1 MLSKFPHIILKYRL
15 LLMAILLLFTAF
27 MGYQARDIKMAYN
40 FNTAVPVT
48 DPLYQEFQD
57 FKARFG
63 EDGNILV
70 LGVKDSSLY
79 ELENFN
85 AFRKLSVDLG
95 TIEGTTNVLSIGNL
109 QNIVKDTENR
119 SFKLEPLLTK
129 PVETQAELE
138 KVLAKIN
145 DLKFFQ
151 GQLLNVANGATLILV
166 NMDKEILNS
175 SKRNPLVDEIKKF
188 GDAFQA
194 ETGIEMHYSGMPY
207 VRTQMQYKTSQELT
221 LFIKLS
227 IAVTALIL
235 FLFFRSLTA
244 VFFPLIVIAVV
255 VTWVVGTVGLLN
267 YEINALT
274 GLIPSIIIVIGIPNS
289 IYLLNKYHQGY
300 AKHGNKARAL
310 SQMIRKIGLVTF
322 ITNFTTAVGFLVLAT
337 TDITL
342 LKEFGLVAGI
352 NVLATF
358 IVSIVLIPGIFSYLP
373 APKPSQLKHL
383 EFKFIDKFLTLL
395 DLLVHRHRYR
405 VFIVTGVIV
414 GISIIGMLKLY
425 SVSYMVDD
433 IPEESSLKQDL
444 YFFEENFSGVM
455 PLEIIIDF
463 GERRAA
469 QNTRNL
475 RKVERLEKELS
486 TVPYISQPVSLVSFA
501 KAVRQA
507 YHDGDPNRYSLPSP
521 GDRGAIMSYLAN
533 RQEGSSEILN
543 SFVDSTGQEM
553 RVSLKM
559 ADMGSTIMDS
569 LIQNVIQPK
578 IDGVFADDDIAV
590 SITGSTLLFI
600 RGNKFLVENLQMS
613 LLLAFIVIAIIMG
626 ILFANLRMILISLI
640 PNFIP
645 LLITAGIMGYFGIP
659 LKPSTALI
667 FSIAFGISVDD
678 SIHFLAKYRQELFAN
693 KFFVPIAIS
702 KSIRET
708 GASMTYTSIVLFFG
722 FVIFVFSD
730 FGGTVALGILTSI
743 TLMFAMLTNLTLL
756 PALLMV
762 FDSGKRSLNAHPLI
776 EHYEFY
782 IEDEDEEIDTQNLF
796 IKGKGSFVS
805 RGKNIDKTPLKEE

>member
-1 MLSKFPHIILKYRL
+1 
-15 LLMAILLLFTAF
+15 MAILLLFTAF

-57 FKARFG
+57 FKAKFG

-85 AFRKLSVDLG
+85 AFRKLSEDLG

-119 SFKLEPLLTK
+119 SFKLEPLLTA
-129 PVETQAELE
+129 PVENQDELD

-175 SKRNPLVDEIKKF
+175 AKRNPLVDEIKKF
-188 GDAFQA
+188 GDAFQE

-227 IAVTALIL
+227 VAITALIL

-414 GISIIGMLKLY
+414 GVSIIGMLKLY

-463 GERRAA
+463 GERRAT

-507 YHDGDPNRYSLPSP
+507 YHDGDPKRYSLPSP

-559 ADMGSTIMDS
+559 ADMGSTVMDS

-578 IDGVFADDDIAV
+578 IEGVFADDDEIEV

-613 LLLAFIVIAIIMG
+613 LLLAFVVIAIIMG
-626 ILFANLRMILISLI
+626 ILFASVRMILISLI

-762 FDSGKRSLNAHPLI
+762 FDSGKRNLNVHPLI

-782 IEDEDEEIDTQNLF
+782 VEDEDEEIDTESLF
-796 IKGKGSFVS
+796 IKEKDPFVGSLNNS
-805 RGKNIDKTPLKEE
+805 DHTPLKD

>member
-1 MLSKFPHIILKYRL
+1 
-15 LLMAILLLFTAF
+15 MAILLLFTVF

-40 FNTAVPVT
+40 FNTAVPT
-48 DPLYQEFQD
+48 SDPLFQEFQD
-57 FKARFG
+57 FKAKFG

-79 ELENFN
+79 ELDNFN
-85 AFRKLSVDLG
+85 SFRNLSINLRA
-95 TIEGTTNVLSIGNL
+95 IEGTTNVLSIGNL

-119 SFKLEPLLTK
+119 SFKLEPLLTEPLK
-129 PVETQAELE
+129 NQQELE
-138 KVLAKIN
+138 KVLLKIN
-145 DLKFFQ
+145 TLKFYQ
-151 GQLLNVANGATLILV
+151 GQLLNPENGATLILV
-166 NMDKEILNS
+166 NMDREILNS
-175 SKRNPLVDEIKKF
+175 AKRNPLVDEIKKL
-188 GDAFQA
+188 GDAFEE

-207 VRTQMQYKTSQELT
+207 VRTQMQYKTSTELK

-227 IAVTALIL
+227 IAITALIL
-235 FLFFRSLTA
+235 FFFFRSLTA
-244 VFFPLIVIAVV
+244 VVFPLIVIGVV

-267 YEINALT
+267 YEINILT

-310 SQMIRKIGLVTF
+310 NQMIRKIGLVTL

-383 EFKFIDKFLTLL
+383 EFKFIDKFLTVL

-405 VFIVTGVIV
+405 VFIVTGIIV
-414 GISIIGMLKLY
+414 AVSIIGMLKLY

-469 QNTRNL
+469 QNTKNL
-475 RKVERLEKELS
+475 RKVERLEKELA

-507 YHDGDPNRYSLPSP
+507 YHNGDPKRYSLPSP

-533 RQEGSSEILN
+533 QQEGSSDLLS
-543 SFVDSTGQEM
+543 SFVDSTGQVL

-578 IDGVFADDDIAV
+578 IDKVFSDDKIKT

-600 RGNKFLVENLQMS
+600 RGNKFLIENLQMS

-626 ILFANLRMILISLI
+626 ILFASVRMIIISLI
-640 PNFIP
+640 PNLIP

-693 KFFVPIAIS
+693 KFFVPVAIS
-702 KSIRET
+702 RSIRET

-722 FVIFVFSD
+722 FVIFIFSD
-730 FGGTVALGILTSI
+730 FGGTVALGLLTSI
-743 TLMFAMLTNLTLL
+743 TLIFAMLTNLTLL

-762 FDSGKRSLNAHPLI
+762 FDSGKRNVNSHPLI

-782 IEDEDEEIDTQNLF
+782 IEDEDEEIDTESLF
-796 IKGKGSFVS
+796 IKEKDPFVGSTN
-805 RGKNIDKTPLKEE
+805 NIDNTPLNEEQK

>member
-1 MLSKFPHIILKYRL
+1 
-15 LLMAILLLFTAF
+15 MAILLLFTAF

-48 DPLYQEFQD
+48 DPLYKEFQD
-57 FKARFG
+57 FKSKFG

-79 ELENFN
+79 QIENFN
-85 AFRKLSVDLG
+85 AFRKLSEDLG

-119 SFKLEPLLTK
+119 SFKLEPLLTE
-129 PVETQAELE
+129 PVENQKELD
-138 KVLAKIN
+138 KVLSKIN

-151 GQLLNVANGATLILV
+151 GQLLNVENGATLILV
-166 NMDKEILNS
+166 NMDRDVLNS

-188 GDAFQA
+188 GDAFQT

-207 VRTQMQYKTSQELT
+207 VRTQMQYKTSKELT

-289 IYLLNKYHQGY
+289 IYLLNKYHQGF

-342 LKEFGLVAGI
+342 LKQFGLVAGI

-405 VFIVTGVIV
+405 VFIVTALVVGV
-414 GISIIGMLKLY
+414 SIIGMLKLY

-444 YFFEENFSGVM
+444 YFFEDNFSGVM

-486 TVPYISQPVSLVSFA
+486 TVPYISQSISLVSFA

-578 IDGVFADDDIAV
+578 IDGVFGDEEIET

-613 LLLAFIVIAIIMG
+613 LLFAFIVIAIIMG
-626 ILFANLRMILISLI
+626 ILFANLRMILISMI

-645 LLITAGIMGYFGIP
+645 LLITAGIMGFFGIP

-762 FDSGKRSLNAHPLI
+762 FDSGKRNLNVHPLI

-782 IEDEDEEIDTQNLF
+782 IEDEDEEIDTESLF
-796 IKGKGSFVS
+796 IKEKDPFVGSTD
-805 RGKNIDKTPLKEE
+805 NNDNTPLKED